1 MSFSGN
7 IRKKIIFFSSDFSPF
22 KVITNITKLTRLGNF
37 QTKKFSYHLKN
48 LNFDKCIERIWT
60 IMLSHVFF
68 ITSCSYNSQVQ
79 TEQHPL
85 LLLKDIQNIISLN
98 TKYVFLRFGIIPGI
112 THAFYNHPVGSLM
125 GRFFSFFHFVINTGQ
140 CNYIAKG
147 LQNSWGE
154 DWNLFL

>member
-1 MSFSGN
+1 MLFSGN

-48 LNFDKCIERIWT
+48 LIFDKCIERIWT

-85 LLLKDIQNIISLN
+85 LLLKD
-98 TKYVFLRFGIIPGI
+98 TKYFFTEYQICFFEIWYNTWYKRMHFITIQWEVSWVDFLVFSI
-112 THAFYNHPVGSLM
+112 S
-125 GRFFSFFHFVINTGQ
+125 
-140 CNYIAKG
+140 
-147 LQNSWGE
+147 
-154 DWNLFL
+154 